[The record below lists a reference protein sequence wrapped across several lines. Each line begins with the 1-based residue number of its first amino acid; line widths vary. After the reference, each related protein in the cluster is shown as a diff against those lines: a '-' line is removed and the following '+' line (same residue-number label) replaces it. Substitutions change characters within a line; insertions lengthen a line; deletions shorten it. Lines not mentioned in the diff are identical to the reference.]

1 MTMPLTIIVTTP
13 TRDLAEFDAVAAL
26 AARLKRQGRVQV
38 NIAALARASRYEMP
52 PGGSPWHAY
61 AAYNPALEKF
71 VPHEAIAPHLPAD
84 FVADNRELM
93 LEKAAI
99 LRRHGLG
106 AAFWNYLP
114 NFLPESF
121 FEAYPH
127 LRGPRTDHPR
137 RSTVEAFAPCV
148 DHPHMLA
155 MIREMTAELVRL
167 VPELGTFYFKTND
180 AGPGLCWS
188 HWQYAGSNGPASCRG
203 RAMGRR
209 VRDMIDAVCSGA
221 AEAGGALRVHFSGNF
236 SAGELDD
243 IAAQLPDH
251 CSVRGRGQSP
261 VTVGTLAD
269 RCYPVRG
276 VFDPL
281 GVLESLQALRGRTS
295 PTLFVDLRCSYDR
308 AMERLD
314 TAEAIIDLVD
324 GFLTEPAWGTLAV
337 MQRLHDCCV
346 RWAGRDDASRL
357 MEAFVSL
364 REAMKFKQAALPGL
378 STIYG
383 GVSMRF
389 ITRPLVFDPLQLP
402 PQDEAYFLPHVFNV
416 SQERARLDWLDQ
428 HGSRIRP
435 ASLLG
440 EAAGDPRLWTAA
452 DAAARFVQTAQLFE
466 SLGDA
471 WRRQALGL
479 RLYASIVRSCAHFFA
494 AQVIRDR
501 HGANAASPSPV
512 DPWTGHPDGAV
523 FAELMRDELDNAAEF
538 ERLLRDGGM
547 DAIAHAHGPVIED
560 TFVLGEDLPD
570 QVCMK
575 QRLMRR
581 HWRDADA
588 TLPPPNR

>member
-1 MTMPLTIIVTTP
+1 MTTPLTIIVTTP
-13 TRDLAEFDAVAAL
+13 TRDLEAFGAVAAL
-26 AARLKRQGRVQV
+26 AARLKRHGRVEV
-38 NIAALARASRYEMP
+38 NVAAVAQAESCEAQA
-52 PGGSPWHAY
+52 GGSPWHAY
-61 AAYNPALEKF
+61 ATYNPALEKI

-84 FVADNRELM
+84 AVAANRAL
-93 LEKAAI
+93 LLDKAAI

-121 FEAYPH
+121 FEAHPH

-137 RSTVEAFAPCV
+137 RSTREAFAPCV
-148 DHPHMLA
+148 DQPQMLA
-155 MIREMTAELVRL
+155 MIRAMTAELVRL

-203 RAMGRR
+203 RSMGRR
-209 VRDMIDAVCSGA
+209 VRELIDAVRGGA
-221 AEAGGALRVHFSGNF
+221 ADAGGALRVHLSGNF

-243 IAAQLPDH
+243 IAAQLPDG
-251 CSVRGRGQSP
+251 CTVRGRGESP

-281 GVLESLQALRGRTS
+281 GVLESLQGLRGRSS
-295 PTLFVDLRCSYDR
+295 PTLFVDLRCAYDR

-324 GFLTEPAWGTLAV
+324 GFLAAPAWGTLA
-337 MQRLHDCCV
+337 MLQRLHECCV
-346 RWAGRDDASRL
+346 RWAGDHDAARL

-364 REAMKFKQAALPGL
+364 REAVKFKQAALPGL
-378 STIYG
+378 SAIYG

-389 ITRPLVFDPLQLP
+389 VTRPLVFDPLQLTP
-402 PQDEAYFLPHVFNV
+402 RDEAYFLPHVFNV
-416 SQERARLDWLDQ
+416 SVERARLDWLDQ

-435 ASLLG
+435 AALLG
-440 EAAGDPRLWTAA
+440 TEAGDPRLWTA
-452 DAAARFVQTAQLFE
+452 DNAAARFVQTARAFE
-466 SLGDA
+466 SLGDP
-471 WRRQALGL
+471 WRRQTIGL
-479 RLYASIVRSCAHFFA
+479 RLYAAIVRSCAHFFA

-501 HGANAASPSPV
+501 HGHGADASPV
-512 DPWTGHPDGAV
+512 DPWAGHPDGAV
-523 FAELMRDELDNAAEF
+523 FAELLRDELDNAAEF

-547 DAIAHAHGPVIED
+547 DAITHAHGPVVED
-560 TFVLGEDLPD
+560 TFVLGADLPE
-570 QVCMK
+570 QVRTK

-581 HWRDADA
+581 HWRDVEAA
-588 TLPPPNR
+588 LAPPNR